1 MSSSQI
7 DSMQTTPSQ
16 YPSLRARLAA
26 VLIVLAALFAVAL
39 STILYINFSQELNK
53 SLRHRLENITTLAGL
68 QQDGDTLLK
77 IQTAHDRYFEQ
88 INQQNLKIKRADSDL
103 IFVYTMRKD
112 EQGIY
117 FVVDA
122 GLLGEPD
129 ISAFG
134 ERYLEP
140 GPLLVEKFDSLNGT
154 QLEPDF
160 YTDEYGTF
168 LSGYTPIFTSN
179 GKRVGILGVDISANT
194 ILSQRREFLVRLI
207 IIFLSA
213 LPFLVIAGIIAASYL
228 AGPMIGIR
236 DAARRI
242 SKGEL
247 TFRITKIPHTRELA
261 ELATDLNAMTANLS
275 SLINALEQRVAERT
289 AEISRKADQ
298 LRAASFIARQTAEV
312 QDLASLLKNITT
324 LVTDQFG
331 FYHTG
336 IFLINETGSEVILQ
350 AASSEGG
357 QRLVESGHSLPVGTQ
372 SIIGSVAVQKK
383 PRIAL
388 DVGLDRV
395 FFNNPDLP
403 MTRSEIALPL
413 LVRNKVL
420 GVLDIQSDR
429 PQAFSTEDM
438 DVLETLA
445 NQVAVAI
452 DNAQLLVESQ
462 AAFRQLEALTTLRT
476 REIWGQKLQEKD
488 RVFTY
493 TPLGLRAE
501 KLSSDGGNEVTLPI
515 TLRGQKIGKI
525 SVARKS
531 DPEWKKVDED
541 LIAEVASEVGL
552 AVDNIRLLEE
562 ATQKAKQERVI
573 GEMAF
578 RFSQA
583 LDIDSLLQTA
593 TRELGQLPG
602 VEEATVFIGDISD
615 QDKGKAS
622 MNRKSKS
629 GRRGDS

>member
-1 MSSSQI
+1 MDTNS
-7 DSMQTTPSQ
+7 SQ

-26 VLIVLAALFAVAL
+26 VLIILAALFAVGL
-39 STILYINFSQELNK
+39 STILYINFSRELNK

-68 QQDGDTLLK
+68 QQDGDTLLRV
-77 IQTAHDRYFEQ
+77 QSAEDPYFQ
-88 INQQNLKIKRADSDL
+88 KINQQNLRIKRTDSDL
-103 IFVYTMRKD
+103 VFVYTMRKD
-112 EQGIY
+112 AKGIY

-122 GLLGEPD
+122 GSPGEPD
-129 ISAFG
+129 ISEFG
-134 ERYLEP
+134 ERYLKP

-154 QLEPDF
+154 MLEPDF

-168 LSGYTPIFTSN
+168 LSGYTPIFASD
-179 GKRVGILGVDISANT
+179 GKRVGVLGVDIAADT
-194 ILSQRREFLVRLI
+194 IRAQERAYILKLI
-207 IIFLSA
+207 IIFLGA
-213 LPFLVIAGIIAASYL
+213 LPLLVIAGIFSATYL
-228 AGPMIGIR
+228 AGPIVEIR

-247 TFRITKIPHTRELA
+247 TFRITKIPHTHELA
-261 ELATDLNAMTANLS
+261 ELATDLNAMTENLS
-275 SLINALEQRVAERT
+275 SLINALEQRVSERT
-289 AEISRKADQ
+289 AEISRKADH
-298 LRAASFIARQTAEV
+298 LRAASYIARQTAEV
-312 QDLASLLKNITT
+312 QDLASLLNTVAR

-331 FYHTG
+331 YYHTG
-336 IFLINETGSEVILQ
+336 IFLINETGSEVILR

-357 QRLVESGHSLPVGTQ
+357 QRMIERGHSLSVGTQ
-372 SIIGSVAVQKK
+372 GIVGYVAAQKK

-388 DVGLDRV
+388 DVGFDAV

-420 GVLDIQSDR
+420 GILDIQSDK
-429 PQAFSTEDM
+429 PQAFSTEDI

-452 DNAQLLVESQ
+452 DNARLLDESQ
-462 AAFRQLEALTTLRT
+462 ATFMQLEALTVLRT
-476 REIWGQKLQEKD
+476 REAWGQKLQERD

-501 KLSSDGGNEVTLPI
+501 KSSSDGGNEVIVPI

-531 DPEWKKVDED
+531 DAEWKKVDEE
-541 LIAEVASEVGL
+541 LIAEVASQVGL

-562 ATQKAKQERVI
+562 ATQKAKQEQVI

-602 VEEATVFIGDISD
+602 VEEATVFIGEISD
-615 QDKGKAS
+615 QDKNTLS

>member
-1 MSSSQI
+1 METNSSR
-7 DSMQTTPSQ
+7 

-26 VLIVLAALFAVAL
+26 VLIILAALFAVGL
-39 STILYINFSQELNK
+39 STILYIDFSRELND

-68 QQDGDTLLK
+68 QQDGDTLL
-77 IQTAHDRYFEQ
+77 QVQSAHDPYFEK
-88 INQQNLKIKRADSDL
+88 INQQNLRIKKADSDL

-122 GLLGEPD
+122 GLPGEPD
-129 ISAFG
+129 ISEFR

-154 QLEPDF
+154 MLEPDF

-168 LSGYTPIFTSN
+168 LSGYTPIFTSD
-179 GKRVGILGVDISANT
+179 GKRVGVLGVDISANT
-194 ILSQRREFLVRLI
+194 ILTQQREYLVRLI
-207 IIFLSA
+207 VILLSA
-213 LPFLVIAGIIAASYL
+213 LLLLVIAGIIFAAYL
-228 AGPMIGIR
+228 AGPIVGIR

-275 SLINALEQRVAERT
+275 DLINALEQRVAERT
-289 AEISRKADQ
+289 AEISRKADH
-298 LRAASFIARQTAEV
+298 LRAASYIARQTAEA
-312 QDLASLLKNITT
+312 QDLVSLLNTLAK

-336 IFLINETGSEVILQ
+336 IFLINETGTEVILQ

-357 QRLVESGHSLPVGTQ
+357 RRMIERGYSLSVGTRD
-372 SIIGSVAVQKK
+372 IVGYVAAQKK
-383 PRIAL
+383 SRIAL
-388 DVGLDRV
+388 DVGPEAV

-420 GVLDIQSDR
+420 GILDIQSDK

-445 NQVAVAI
+445 AQVAVAI
-452 DNAQLLVESQ
+452 ENTRLIDESQ
-462 AAFRQLEALTTLRT
+462 AAFTQLEALTTLRS
-476 REIWGQKLQEKD
+476 REVWRQKLQEKE

-493 TPLGLRAE
+493 TPLGVRAE
-501 KLSSDGGNEVTLPI
+501 KSTSDGDNEVIVPI

-525 SVARKS
+525 SVARKN
-531 DPEWKKVDED
+531 DTEWKKVDED
-541 LIAEVASEVGL
+541 LIAEVASQVGL

-562 ATQKAKQERVI
+562 ATQRAKQEQIV

-602 VEEATVFIGDISD
+602 VEEATVFIGEISD
-615 QDKGKAS
+615 QDKATTS
-622 MNRKSKS
+622 MNRNSE
-629 GRRGDS
+629 GRRRGDS

>member
-1 MSSSQI
+1 METNSSR
-7 DSMQTTPSQ
+7 
-16 YPSLRARLAA
+16 YPPLRARLAA
-26 VLIVLAALFAVAL
+26 VLIILAALFAVGL
-39 STILYINFSQELNK
+39 STILYINFSRELNN

-68 QQDGDTLLK
+68 QQDGDTLL
-77 IQTAHDRYFEQ
+77 QVQSAHDPYFEK
-88 INQQNLKIKRADSDL
+88 INQQNLRIKKADSDL

-122 GLLGEPD
+122 GLPGEPD
-129 ISAFG
+129 ISEFR

-154 QLEPDF
+154 MLEPDF

-168 LSGYTPIFTSN
+168 LSGYTPIFTSD
-179 GKRVGILGVDISANT
+179 GKRVGVLGVDISANT
-194 ILSQRREFLVRLI
+194 ILAQQREYLVRLI
-207 IIFLSA
+207 VILLSA
-213 LPFLVIAGIIAASYL
+213 LLLLVIAGIIFAAYL
-228 AGPMIGIR
+228 AGPIVGIR

-275 SLINALEQRVAERT
+275 DLINALEQRVAERT
-289 AEISRKADQ
+289 AEISRKADH
-298 LRAASFIARQTAEV
+298 LRAASYIARQTAEA
-312 QDLASLLKNITT
+312 QDLVSLLNTLAK

-336 IFLINETGSEVILQ
+336 IFLINETGTEVILQ

-357 QRLVESGHSLPVGTQ
+357 RRMIERGYSLSVGTRD
-372 SIIGSVAVQKK
+372 IVGYVAAQKK
-383 PRIAL
+383 SRIAL
-388 DVGLDRV
+388 DVGPEAV

-420 GVLDIQSDR
+420 GILDIQSDK

-445 NQVAVAI
+445 AQVAVAI
-452 DNAQLLVESQ
+452 ENTRLIDESQ
-462 AAFRQLEALTTLRT
+462 AAFTQLEALTTLRS
-476 REIWGQKLQEKD
+476 REVWRQKLQEKE

-501 KLSSDGGNEVTLPI
+501 KSTSDGDNEVIVPI

-525 SVARKS
+525 SVARKN
-531 DPEWKKVDED
+531 DTEWKKVDED
-541 LIAEVASEVGL
+541 LIAEVASQVGL

-562 ATQKAKQERVI
+562 ATQRAKQEQIV

-602 VEEATVFIGDISD
+602 VEEATVFIGEISD
-615 QDKGKAS
+615 QDKATTS
-622 MNRKSKS
+622 MNRNSEG

>member
-1 MSSSQI
+1 METNSSR
-7 DSMQTTPSQ
+7 
-16 YPSLRARLAA
+16 YPPLRARLAA
-26 VLIVLAALFAVAL
+26 VLILLAALFAVGL
-39 STILYINFSQELNK
+39 STILYINFSRELNN

-68 QQDGDTLLK
+68 QQDGDTLL
-77 IQTAHDRYFEQ
+77 QVQSAHDPYFEK
-88 INQQNLKIKRADSDL
+88 INQQNLRIKKADSDL

-122 GLLGEPD
+122 GLPGEPD
-129 ISAFG
+129 ISEFR

-154 QLEPDF
+154 MLEPDF

-168 LSGYTPIFTSN
+168 LSGYTPIFTSD
-179 GKRVGILGVDISANT
+179 GKRVGVLGVDISANT
-194 ILSQRREFLVRLI
+194 ILAQQREYLVRLI
-207 IIFLSA
+207 VILLSA
-213 LPFLVIAGIIAASYL
+213 LLLLVIAGIIFAAYL
-228 AGPMIGIR
+228 AGPIVGIR

-275 SLINALEQRVAERT
+275 DLINALEQRVAERT
-289 AEISRKADQ
+289 AEISRKADH
-298 LRAASFIARQTAEV
+298 LRAASYIARQTAEV
-312 QDLASLLKNITT
+312 QDLVSLLNTLAK

-336 IFLINETGSEVILQ
+336 IFLINETGTEVILQ

-357 QRLVESGHSLPVGTQ
+357 RRMIERGYSLSVGTRD
-372 SIIGSVAVQKK
+372 IVGYVAAQKK
-383 PRIAL
+383 SRIAL
-388 DVGLDRV
+388 DVGPEAV

-420 GVLDIQSDR
+420 GILDIQSDK

-445 NQVAVAI
+445 AQVAVAI
-452 DNAQLLVESQ
+452 ENTRLIDESQ
-462 AAFRQLEALTTLRT
+462 AAFTQLEALTTLRS
-476 REIWGQKLQEKD
+476 REVWRQKLQEKE

-501 KLSSDGGNEVTLPI
+501 KSTSDGDNEVIVPI

-525 SVARKS
+525 SVARKN
-531 DPEWKKVDED
+531 DTEWKKVDED
-541 LIAEVASEVGL
+541 LIAEVASQVGL

-562 ATQKAKQERVI
+562 ATQRAKQEQIV

-602 VEEATVFIGDISD
+602 VEEATVFIGEISD
-615 QDKGKAS
+615 QDKATTS
-622 MNRKSKS
+622 MNRNSEG

>member
-1 MSSSQI
+1 METNSSR
-7 DSMQTTPSQ
+7 
-16 YPSLRARLAA
+16 YPSLRTRLAA
-26 VLIVLAALFAVAL
+26 VLIILAALFAVVL
-39 STILYINFSQELNK
+39 SAILYINFSQELNK

-77 IQTAHDRYFEQ
+77 VETAHDQYFEK

-122 GLLGEPD
+122 GMPGEPD
-129 ISAFG
+129 ISEFG

-154 QLEPDF
+154 MLEPDF

-168 LSGYTPIFTSN
+168 LSGYTPILTSD
-179 GKRVGILGVDISANT
+179 GKRAGVLGVDISANT
-194 ILSQRREFLVRLI
+194 ILAQERQYRVRLI

-213 LPFLVIAGIIAASYL
+213 LPLLIIAGIIAATYL
-228 AGPMIGIR
+228 ARPIIGIQ

-247 TFRITKIPHTRELA
+247 TFRITKIPRTRELA
-261 ELATDLNAMTANLS
+261 DLATDLNAMTANLS

-289 AEISRKADQ
+289 AEISRKADH
-298 LRAASFIARQTAEV
+298 LRAASYIARQTAEV
-312 QDLASLLKNITT
+312 QDLASLLNTVAA
-324 LVTDQFG
+324 LVTDQFA

-357 QRLVESGHSLPVGTQ
+357 QRMIERGYSLSVGSQ
-372 SIIGSVAVQKK
+372 GIVGYVAAQKK

-388 DVGLDRV
+388 DVGLDAV

-413 LVRNKVL
+413 LVRNKIL
-420 GVLDIQSDR
+420 GILDIQSDK
-429 PQAFSTEDM
+429 PQAFSAEDI

-452 DNAQLLVESQ
+452 DNSRLLDESQ
-462 AAFRQLEALTTLRT
+462 ATFMQLEALTTLRT
-476 REIWGQKLQEKD
+476 REVWGQKLREKE

-501 KLSSDGGNEVTLPI
+501 KLSSDGGNEVIVPI

-531 DPEWKKVDED
+531 DAEWKKVDED
-541 LIAEVASEVGL
+541 LMAEVASQVGL
-552 AVDNIRLLEE
+552 AVDNIRLLED
-562 ATQKAKQERVI
+562 ATQRAKQEQIV

-602 VEEATVFIGDISD
+602 VEEATVFIGEISD
-615 QDKGKAS
+615 QDKATTS
-622 MNRKSKS
+622 MNRKIKG
-629 GRRGDS
+629 GRRSDS

>member
-1 MSSSQI
+1 METNS
-7 DSMQTTPSQ
+7 SQ

-26 VLIVLAALFAVAL
+26 VLILLAALFAVVL
-39 STILYINFSQELNK
+39 STILYINFSRELNK

-77 IQTAHDRYFEQ
+77 VQSAHDQYFEK
-88 INQQNLKIKRADSDL
+88 INQQNLRIKRADSDL
-103 IFVYTMRKD
+103 VFVYTMRKD

-122 GLLGEPD
+122 GLPEEPD
-129 ISAFG
+129 ISEFG
-134 ERYLEP
+134 ERYLKP

-154 QLEPDF
+154 MLEPDF

-168 LSGYTPIFTSN
+168 LSGYTPIFTSE
-179 GKRVGILGVDISANT
+179 GKRVGVLGVDISAD
-194 ILSQRREFLVRLI
+194 IVRAQERAYLVRLI
-207 IIFLSA
+207 IILFSTL
-213 LPFLVIAGIIAASYL
+213 LLLVIAGIISATYL
-228 AGPMIGIR
+228 AEPIIGIR

-247 TFRITKIPHTRELA
+247 AFRITKIPHTRELA
-261 ELATDLNAMTANLS
+261 ELATDLNAMTVNLS

-289 AEISRKADQ
+289 AEISRKVDH
-298 LRAASFIARQTAEV
+298 LRAASYIARQTAEV
-312 QDLASLLKNITT
+312 QDLASLLNTVAT
-324 LVTDQFG
+324 LITDQFG

-350 AASSEGG
+350 AASSQGG
-357 QRLVESGHSLPVGTQ
+357 QRMIERGHSVSVGTQ
-372 SIIGSVAVQKK
+372 GIVGYAAAQKT

-388 DVGLDRV
+388 DVGLDAV

-420 GVLDIQSDR
+420 GILDIQSDK
-429 PQAFSTEDM
+429 PQAFSTDDI

-452 DNAQLLVESQ
+452 DNARLLDESQ
-462 AAFRQLEALTTLRT
+462 ATFMQLEALTTLRT
-476 REIWGQKLQEKD
+476 RETWHQKLQEKE
-488 RVFTY
+488 RAFTY

-501 KLSSDGGNEVTLPI
+501 KSASDDDYAVTVPI
-515 TLRGQKIGKI
+515 ILRGQKIGKI
-525 SVARKS
+525 SVARKNAA
-531 DPEWKKVDED
+531 EWKKVDED
-541 LIAEVASEVGL
+541 LIAEVASQVGL

-562 ATQKAKQERVI
+562 ATQRASQEQIV

-602 VEEATVFIGDISD
+602 VEEATVFIGEISE
-615 QDKGKAS
+615 QEKVAS
-622 MNRKSKS
+622 SNNRKSKG
-629 GRRGDS
+629 GRRSDS

>member
-1 MSSSQI
+1 
-7 DSMQTTPSQ
+7 MQTNTSQ
-16 YPSLRARLAA
+16 YPSLQSRLAA
-26 VLIVLAALFAVAL
+26 VLIILAALFAVGL

-68 QQDGDTLLK
+68 QQDGDALVK
-77 IQTAHDRYFEQ
+77 IQAAHDPYFEK

-122 GLLGEPD
+122 GLPREPD
-129 ISAFG
+129 ISEFG

-154 QLEPDF
+154 MLEPDF

-168 LSGYTPIFTSN
+168 LSGYTPIFTSD
-179 GKRVGILGVDISANT
+179 GKRVGVLGVDISANT
-194 ILSQRREFLVRLI
+194 ILAQQREYLVRLI

-213 LPFLVIAGIIAASYL
+213 LPFLVIAGIISATYL
-228 AGPMIGIR
+228 ARPIIGIR

-242 SKGEL
+242 SRGEL

-261 ELATDLNAMTANLS
+261 ELATDLNAMTANLG
-275 SLINALEQRVAERT
+275 SLLNALELRVAERT
-289 AEISRKADQ
+289 AELSRKADH
-298 LRAASFIARQTAEV
+298 LRAASYIARQTAEV
-312 QDLASLLKNITT
+312 QDLASLLNTVAK

-336 IFLINETGSEVILQ
+336 IFIINETGTEVVLQ

-357 QRLVESGHSLPVGTQ
+357 QRMIEQGHSLSVGTQ
-372 SIIGSVAVQKK
+372 GIVGYVVAQKK
-383 PRIAL
+383 ALIAL
-388 DVGLDRV
+388 DVGLDAV
-395 FFNNPDLP
+395 SFNNPDLP

-420 GVLDIQSDR
+420 GILDIQSDK
-429 PQAFSTEDM
+429 PQAFNTEDI

-445 NQVAVAI
+445 NQIAVAI
-452 DNAQLLVESQ
+452 DNARLLDESH
-462 AAFRQLEALTTLRT
+462 ATYMQLEALTTLRT
-476 REIWGQKLQEKD
+476 REVWGQKIQEKE

-501 KLSSDGGNEVTLPI
+501 KSSSDGGKEVIIPI

-525 SVARKS
+525 SVSRKS
-531 DPEWKKVDED
+531 DSEWKKVDQD
-541 LIAEVASEVGL
+541 LITEVAGQVGL

-562 ATQKAKQERVI
+562 ATQRAKQEQMV

-602 VEEATVFIGDISD
+602 VEEATVFIGEISA
-615 QDKGKAS
+615 QGKATTS
-622 MNRKSKS
+622 VNRKSNGGQRS
-629 GRRGDS
+629 DA

>member
-1 MSSSQI
+1 METNS
-7 DSMQTTPSQ
+7 SQ

-26 VLIVLAALFAVAL
+26 VLIILAALFAMGL

-77 IQTAHDRYFEQ
+77 VQTAHDQYFEK

-112 EQGIY
+112 EKGIY

-122 GLLGEPD
+122 GLPGEPD
-129 ISAFG
+129 ISEFG

-140 GPLLVEKFDSLNGT
+140 GPLLVEKFESLNRT
-154 QLEPDF
+154 MLEPDF

-168 LSGYTPIFTSN
+168 LSGYTPIFTSD
-179 GKRVGILGVDISANT
+179 GKQVGVLGVDISANT
-194 ILSQRREFLVRLI
+194 ILAQERAYLVRLI
-207 IIFLSA
+207 IIFFST
-213 LPFLVIAGIIAASYL
+213 LPLLAIAGIISATYL
-228 AGPMIGIR
+228 AEPIIGIR

-247 TFRITKIPHTRELA
+247 AFRITNIPHTRELA
-261 ELATDLNAMTANLS
+261 ELATDLNAMTINLS

-289 AEISRKADQ
+289 AEISRKVDH
-298 LRAASFIARQTAEV
+298 LRAASYIARQTAEV
-312 QDLASLLKNITT
+312 QDLASLLNTVAT

-357 QRLVESGHSLPVGTQ
+357 QQMIERGHSLSVGAQ
-372 SIIGSVAVQKK
+372 DIVGDVAAQKT

-388 DVGLDRV
+388 DVGLDAV

-420 GVLDIQSDR
+420 GILDIQSDK
-429 PQAFSTEDM
+429 PQAFSTDDI
-438 DVLETLA
+438 DVLETIA

-452 DNAQLLVESQ
+452 DNARLLDESQ
-462 AAFRQLEALTTLRT
+462 ATFMQLEALTTLRT
-476 REIWGQKLQEKD
+476 RETWHQKLQEKE
-488 RVFTY
+488 RAFTY

-501 KLSSDGGNEVTLPI
+501 KSTGDDDHAVTVPI
-515 TLRGQKIGKI
+515 ILRGQKIGKI
-525 SVARKS
+525 SVARKN
-531 DPEWKKVDED
+531 DAEWKKVDED
-541 LIAEVASEVGL
+541 LIAEVASQVGL

-562 ATQKAKQERVI
+562 ATQRARQEQIV

-602 VEEATVFIGDISD
+602 VEEATVFIGEISD
-615 QDKGKAS
+615 QEKVAS
-622 MNRKSKS
+622 SINRKSKG
-629 GRRGDS
+629 GRKGDS